1 MAAMMLASMW
11 TPTRPSSTR
20 NWGLRRR
27 QQQESWSASSLGSGI
42 AETRSCSNSRSVMCC
57 CYESST
63 SVQNRS
69 VTMAVILPLA
79 ACSLLAIFPAPAEAG
94 LLSGSAGM
102 ESIPLPP
109 LPEPD
114 FLKKIQEAN
123 KKKYEAFDANF
134 KASPLL
140 QELLKKSKDNAE
152 LHKQEIQD
160 KYCARGAEW
169 GVGDCS
175 LEGMT
180 EAEKEAF
187 RAALKK

>member
-42 AETRSCSNSRSVMCC
+42 AETRSSSNSRSVMCC
-57 CYESST
+57 CYESSA

-79 ACSLLAIFPAPAEAG
+79 ACSLLAIFPA
-94 LLSGSAGM
+94 S
-102 ESIPLPP
+102 
-109 LPEPD
+109 
-114 FLKKIQEAN
+114 EAN